1 MPVIPR
7 SVSLAALAVL
17 VAAFPAISGE
27 PPSGLSVAL
36 FSAAPAEEHELGGW
50 TPELTI
56 AKVMERELRRRGYE
70 TSVLNRTVASLFE
83 DGLEESVQA
92 DIFVEIAADQHD
104 GEGWGA
110 IGTGGRV
117 GSVDVG
123 GTVAIVRSV
132 FAANVRIYDGRTGEV
147 LDEFELSSRALTP
160 ALSSISLGGDHAW
173 LTIGVPW
180 FERRTRDRAATALA
194 RKVVAE
200 VEQAGARLEH

>member
-1 MPVIPR
+1 MTPR
-7 SVSLAALAVL
+7 PAIFIAIALLIGASSALAENDRPPFR
-17 VAAFPAISGE
+17 VAI
-27 PPSGLSVAL
+27 
-36 FSAAPAEEHELGGW
+36 FSAAPAVENEMGGW

-56 AKVMERELRRRGYE
+56 ARSMERELQKLGYP
-70 TSVLNRTVASLFE
+70 TTVLNRTVESLWE
-83 DGLEESVQA
+83 DGLEESVEA
-92 DIFVEIAADQHD
+92 DIFVEIAADQRD

-110 IGTGGRV
+110 VGTGGRV

-123 GTVAIVRSV
+123 GTVAIVRSA
-132 FAANVRIYDGRTGEV
+132 FAANVRIYDGRTGAV

-173 LTIGVPW
+173 FTIGVPS

>member
-1 MPVIPR
+1 VTPR
-7 SVSLAALAVL
+7 PAMFIAIALLMGAHAATAGNDRTR
-17 VAAFPAISGE
+17 F
-27 PPSGLSVAL
+27 SVAL
-36 FSAAPAEEHELGGW
+36 FSAAPAVENELGGW

-56 AKVMERELRRRGYE
+56 ARSMERELKKRGY
-70 TSVLNRTVASLFE
+70 TATILNRTVESLWE
-83 DGLEESVQA
+83 DGLEDSVEA
-92 DIFVEIAADQHD
+92 DIFVEIAAEQGY

-110 IGTGGRV
+110 VGTGGRV

-123 GTVAIVRSV
+123 GTVAIVRSA
-132 FAANVRIYDGRTGEV
+132 FAAKVRIYDGRSGAV

-173 LTIGVPW
+173 FTIGVPW

>member
-1 MPVIPR
+1 MLV
-7 SVSLAALAVL
+7 ALAVL
-17 VAAFPAISGE
+17 IAASPAYAQDSSPGMR
-27 PPSGLSVAL
+27 VAL
-36 FSAAPAEEHELGGW
+36 FSAAPEEENELGGW

-70 TSVLNRTVASLFE
+70 TSVLNRTVASLVE
-83 DGLEESVQA
+83 DGLGESVEA

-123 GTVAIVRSV
+123 GTVAIVRSA
-132 FAANVRIYDGRTGEV
+132 FAANVRIYDGRTGAV

-173 LTIGVPW
+173 FTIGVPW

-194 RKVVAE
+194 KKVVAE
-200 VEQAGARLEH
+200 VERAGAQLER